1 MAMLA
6 EDWVNGNEGST
17 MKTKLSQFDL
27 VFLLELRYVNDNS
40 SLEQIIMKQHG
51 LTGKNVTE
59 SQIRSMLEKQSVL
72 LILDGYDE
80 YTKGTNQYVDDA
92 IENTVG
98 DCFLI
103 LTSRDGDYISKYTL
117 DKFDGEIE
125 ITGFSPSSICK
136 YAAKYLES
144 DEMANKLIVEA
155 SSLMITDLLQ
165 IPIILLMVCVLY
177 FKEQKLP
184 KSHTAIIDRIVEML
198 LDRSTLKHL
207 GRKCR
212 QIPGLEAKLFELGKL
227 AWKTLKSKT
236 RQLLL
241 PKVFLKSFIAL
252 HCFSGLLKLYE
263 REAFKSQLLIVSDL
277 YYALARSMSAAIE

>member
-6 EDWVNGNEGST
+6 LDWVGENEGNS

-27 VFLLELRYVNDNS
+27 VFLIELRNVNNNS

-51 LTGKNVTE
+51 LTGKKVTE
-59 SQIRSMLEKQSVL
+59 SQIRSILEEQSVL

-80 YTKGTNQYVDDA
+80 YTKGTNNDIDTA

-103 LTSRDGDYISKYTL
+103 LTSRDGEYISKETL
-117 DKFDGEIE
+117 AKFDGEIE
-125 ITGFSPSSICK
+125 ITGLSPSSVFQC
-136 YAAKYLES
+136 AAKYLES
-144 DEMANKLIVEA
+144 EEMADRLIMEA

-165 IPIILLMVCVLY
+165 IPIILLMVYVLY

-184 KSHTAIIDRIVEML
+184 KSHTAVIDRIVEMI
-198 LDRSTLKHL
+198 LDRSALKHF
-207 GRKCR
+207 GRKWR
-212 QIPGLEAKLFELGKL
+212 QIPGLEAKLYQLGEL
-227 AWKTLKSKT
+227 AWETLKSKT

-241 PKVFLKSFIAL
+241 LKVFFPYT
-252 HCFSGLLKLYE
+252 FEE
-263 REAFKSQLLIVSDL
+263 RKVF
-277 YYALARSMSAAIE
+277 